1 MLGASIVFPF
11 QQILYEVTSAG
22 VTLQV
27 GCHSL
32 FPQLQ
37 NYSWCVARMNK
48 SEGFL
53 VLPPP
58 PTPIPLAL
66 SVKIHTIMYVSL
78 QMQDRSLCWVNF
90 INITNLG
97 ATGSGKT
104 TQVPQ
109 YILDEYA
116 KNQRYCNII
125 VTQPRRI
132 AAISI
137 AKRVC
142 QERGW
147 TLGSLVGYQVGRDK
161 CLSEDTRLSYVTTG
175 VLLQRLIQSKNMN
188 QYTHVFLDEVS

>member
-1 MLGASIVFPF
+1 
-11 QQILYEVTSAG
+11 
-22 VTLQV
+22 
-27 GCHSL
+27 
-32 FPQLQ
+32 
-37 NYSWCVARMNK
+37 MNK
-48 SEGFL
+48 
-53 VLPPP
+53 
-58 PTPIPLAL
+58 
-66 SVKIHTIMYVSL
+66 
-78 QMQDRSLCWVNF
+78 
-90 INITNLG
+90 G

-109 YILDEYA
+109 YVLDEYV
-116 KNQRYCNII
+116 KNQRYCNIV

-161 CLSEDTRLSYVTTG
+161 CVSEDTRLSYVTTG

-188 QYTHVFLDEVS
+188 QYTHVFLDEVRKTLQAGYYLEHKLFIPNIRLTL

>member
-1 MLGASIVFPF
+1 MLGAGIVFPF
-11 QQILYEVTSAG
+11 QQILYEATSAG
-22 VTLQV
+22 VTNV
-27 GCHSL
+27 HSRHS
-32 FPQLQ
+32 QLQ
-37 NYSWCVARMNK
+37 NYSWCVTRMNK

-90 INITNLG
+90 INVTNLG